1 LIGYN
6 IFTENSTDW
15 IDRVEVVETDRKYL
29 LIVKKE
35 ILALNL
41 PNKNGDMDKSRFSDR
56 DPDFIKPECD
66 MIIYLPLPE
75 DAYKVNKWGVRN
87 GVMEVRISRINS

>member
-1 LIGYN
+1 MI
-6 IFTENSTDW
+6 TENSEDW

-41 PNKNGDMDKSRFSDR
+41 SKDN
-56 DPDFIKPECD
+56 
-66 MIIYLPLPE
+66 E
-75 DAYKVNKWGVRN
+75 D
-87 GVMEVRISRINS
+87 INEGI